1 MNKRQKSKLASFIA
15 AEAVLRGNPEVASVP
30 GLPERVEA
38 LSAKVGEINSLAI
51 KQTQPTQASTLGRD
65 QRIEEMV
72 RMALG
77 VAGVVQTMAHAG
89 NLQELGRLVRADPG
103 IFRRLSVFDRVWL
116 ARRIQ
121 EAAQAHLPELASY
134 GVTAETLAALRS
146 RIDVAEALLQ
156 QPRLSV
162 VERRAATQ
170 QLDTRM
176 REVEGLLKLEIDR
189 LVLQLQEGQ
198 PGFYAAYVAA
208 RSVVDRRSGK
218 REKDTTSEPASEAT
232 PTPALVLTPLP
243 AAQPQAA

>member
-1 MNKRQKSKLASFIA
+1 MPTASFIA
-15 AEAVLRGNPEVASVP
+15 AEAVLRGNPEVANVP

-77 VAGVVQTMAHAG
+77 VAGIVQTMARAG
-89 NLQELGRLVRADPG
+89 NLRELGRTVRADPA
-103 IFRRLSVFDRVWL
+103 IFRRLGVFDRVWL
-116 ARRIQ
+116 AQRIH

-134 GVTAETLAALRS
+134 GVTAETLATLLS

-170 QLDTRM
+170 QIETRL

-189 LVLQLQEGQ
+189 LVLQLQESQ

-208 RSVVDRRSGK
+208 RSVVDHRGGK
-218 REKDTTSEPASEAT
+218 RQKETTSESESESASTSA
-232 PTPALVLTPLP
+232 PVTPLP
-243 AAQPQAA
+243 AVQPQAA